1 VFDTAGIQTMIYIM
15 QRNLENENYDFEFS
29 KLLDSKINHETNEL
43 FLQKVNDKKFSYFT
57 IKIEKQNFLDKT
69 FNFIKTNFGEIID
82 KIAAKQ
88 NFILNDNELANAII
102 PNPDYLNNSIL
113 SKISPEKIKEFQ
125 LKSGDGVFVVKR
137 NYFHSLNEKE
147 KQYLKP
153 LTEATEVERYF
164 FPKNHTQEIIYFT
177 KKNFDGNNCPNLLQH
192 LEKFKEIMLQR
203 RETKS
208 GKMQF
213 YHIHW
218 ARNENFFKEGAK
230 ILSIRKCRRPT
241 FVYTE
246 NEAYVTGKFYVLK
259 TERLN
264 MKYLTALLN
273 SKLIA
278 FWLKYKGK
286 MQGDNYQIDKEPL
299 LALPIIEPSTE
310 KQNELAELV
319 TNIIETKQKQLDYN
333 ELLKKAKTENNFE
346 REILLTKEL
355 ERFKTEIDK
364 TEHKIDS
371 KVCELYEL
379 QENEILTIENEIS
392 I

>member
-1 VFDTAGIQTMIYIM
+1 
-15 QRNLENENYDFEFS
+15 
-29 KLLDSKINHETNEL
+29 
-43 FLQKVNDKKFSYFT
+43 
-57 IKIEKQNFLDKT
+57 
-69 FNFIKTNFGEIID
+69 
-82 KIAAKQ
+82 
-88 NFILNDNELANAII
+88 LANAII

-164 FPKNHTQEIIYFT
+164 FPKIHSQEIIYFT